1 MIRIKDYAHCTGKS
15 ESEAKALFNKALAAW
30 LSTLQ
35 VVVMVLITMTMMMIV
50 MMMVMM
56 TMIVAMIVMMM
67 SDAGSFK
74 LVHHSCAEFRFMPH
88 TVIPSD

>member
-1 MIRIKDYAHCTGKS
+1 MEGLNTMYKVQIRR
-15 ESEAKALFNKALAAW
+15 
-30 LSTLQ
+30 
-35 VVVMVLITMTMMMIV
+35 VMMIK
-50 MMMVMM
+50 MVMM

>member
-1 MIRIKDYAHCTGKS
+1 MVIMVRIEDDAHCTGKS

-35 VVVMVLITMTMMMIV
+35 VMMIMMRTLIVMMMTMITMTML
-50 MMMVMM
+50 
-56 TMIVAMIVMMM
+56 VMMM

-88 TVIPSD
+88 TVMPSD

>member
-1 MIRIKDYAHCTGKS
+1 MVIMIRIKDDAHCTGKS

-35 VVVMVLITMTMMMIV
+35 VMITMIV

-56 TMIVAMIVMMM
+56 TMIVRRKVTMIVMMM